1 MSGLSSQTSCG
12 TTEAASRR
20 ITVALAVAAGI
31 GWFWAFS
38 VLATRHHLI
47 QTYDVVPTELW
58 GWSFF
63 LLPSWKL
70 LLFLCVAVALAAG
83 CIHPPQSG
91 SGPLRRPAYW
101 LLAAYAIPVLEL
113 ARLAGATIGATL
125 LEPLWLSF
133 VTGIAVASMVRA
145 PSWTDGLSRISERRT
160 WLVVVWLLSVGAA
173 VWWYLQGQRAYN
185 DFMLGYHDFGHFAR
199 RVVNTWEGRGFLI
212 ETPSL
217 PAFWDHFNPGLALL
231 TPLWG
236 AWPDARLFLLVQA
249 VCLVAPAP
257 LVFGIARAWGAGA
270 FAAAAW
276 AAAYLAFPAVGQLN
290 LAFSYGWH
298 PVSLALP
305 LIFASVWLLLR
316 SHRVWAAGTAVL
328 ACSFKET
335 VLVTLAC
342 FAAAL
347 AFQAWWTRRRDDAS
361 QESTRADGLLASR
374 LPVWGWATVWAAITI
389 AFVLIFKM
397 TAFSEFQTNRFSS
410 LGDSAVEILLSPVTR
425 PSVFWGQILQPKSAW
440 FVLAL
445 VVPLGLTTVVRGWPI
460 LLAVLLPIGV
470 LLAWEHQGSTCIAFQ
485 YITTLVPVFVVAAIA
500 GAARPRAKNLGPGS
514 DNDART
520 PDVFL
525 AAGLSGLAA
534 SLTASTFLGALPW
547 SSPTLTNVASISYQ
561 TDDPDPRHNPRA
573 VGSEG
578 NAALNEIVAMVGGKD
593 SAVLATGRIA
603 AHLLGVRRLETVEQ
617 AKVFRWDALC
627 QEAGEGRSGVEVFD
641 WIVLDTAEQFQQSAD
656 NVQFLVQEA
665 ERAGFRKERFN
676 HGVLVLQK
684 GGESR

>member
-1 MSGLSSQTSCG
+1 M
-12 TTEAASRR
+12 
-20 ITVALAVAAGI
+20 LAVAAGI

-38 VLATRHHLI
+38 LLATRHHLI
-47 QTYDVVPTELW
+47 QTYDVVLTEPW

-70 LLFLCVAVALAAG
+70 LLFLCAAVALAAG
-83 CIHPPQSG
+83 CIHPPHSG
-91 SGPLRRPAYW
+91 SRACLRPAYW
-101 LLAAYAIPVLEL
+101 LLTAYAIPMLEL
-113 ARLAGATIGATL
+113 ARLAGATIGATF

-133 VTGIAVASMVRA
+133 VTGIAVASMVRS
-145 PSWTDGLSRISERRT
+145 PSWTGGLARISERRT
-160 WLVVVWLLSVGAA
+160 WLVVVWLLSVVAA
-173 VWWYLQGQRAYN
+173 VWWYLQGQRAYD

-199 RVVNTWEGRGFLI
+199 RVVSTWEGRGFLI
-212 ETPSL
+212 ETPSR

-231 TPLWG
+231 APLWG
-236 AWPDARLFLLVQA
+236 AWPDARLFILVQA

-305 LIFASVWLLLR
+305 LIFAAVWLLLR

-342 FAAAL
+342 FGAAL

-361 QESTRADGLLASR
+361 QESARADGLLASR
-374 LPVWGWATVWAAITI
+374 LPVWGWATVWVAITV
-389 AFVLIFKM
+389 AFVLIFKL
-397 TAFSEFQTNRFSS
+397 TAFSEFQTNRFSN

-425 PSVFWGQILQPKSAW
+425 PSVFWGQILQPESTW

-500 GAARPRAKNLGPGS
+500 GAARSRANDPEPGS
-514 DNDART
+514 SDDDART
-520 PDVFL
+520 PDAFL
-525 AAGLSGLAA
+525 VAGLSGLAA

-547 SSPTLTNVASISYQ
+547 SSPTLTNVTAFSYE
-561 TDDPDPRHNPRA
+561 TEDPDPRHNPRA
-573 VGSEG
+573 MGSEG
-578 NAALNEIVAMVGGKD
+578 HTALNEIVAMVGGKD
-593 SAVLATGRIA
+593 SAVLASGRVA
-603 AHLLGVRRLETVEQ
+603 AHLLGVRRLETVKE
-617 AKVFRWDALC
+617 ATEFRWDALC
-627 QEAGEGRSGVEVFD
+627 AEAGEGRSGVEVFD
-641 WIVLDTAEQFQQSAD
+641 WIVLDTCEQFQQSAD
-656 NVQFLVQEA
+656 NMQFLIQEA
-665 ERAGFRKERFN
+665 ERAGFRTECFTHR
-676 HGVLVLQK
+676 VLVLRHPK
-684 GGESR
+684 RTLHLP